1 MKLMRLRSVERARIG
16 GKSNNRVE
24 LEVELEVTETRGGTR
39 LKLRRLRSVERA
51 RIGGKSNNRVEL
63 EVTEDS

>member
-1 MKLMRLRSVERARIG
+1 M
-16 GKSNNRVE
+16 
-24 LEVELEVTETRGGTR
+24 
-39 LKLRRLRSVERA
+39 KLRRLRSVERA